1 MNQRCFTI
9 LDLLNREATLNVNGL
24 ADRLSVSSVTIRKD
38 IAILE
43 SKGLLRRR
51 HGSVMLVPSSD
62 TAYRMSFD
70 YEVKLRIA
78 RRAAEMV
85 HSGEAVMIESGS
97 TCALLAEELVR
108 KKRDVTIITNSAFI
122 AGHVRAIPGARIV
135 LLGGV
140 YDPDAQ
146 VMSGP
151 LVGKC
156 AAEFFVDRFFLG
168 TYGYDANLGFS
179 IVDMLRAEAAR
190 AMAARAEE
198 RIVLADE
205 TKFSKR
211 GVVQLLPVNEVTSVI
226 TNAIPDHCRASLE
239 SSGVGIILA

>member
-9 LDLLNREATLNVNGL
+9 LDLLNHEATLNVNGL

-78 RRAAEMV
+78 RRAADMV